1 MRYSYLL
8 IMNKLWKNNL
18 MMQYISIVLQLVKM
32 LACRLV
38 TFQIIIIQRKW
49 ENLLT
54 LESRSRSCPC
64 VVISGFQAGFLS
76 PHQGFQG
83 TDVKE
88 PLSAN
93 SVCWQIDWEQF
104 NWSQPEMEKGGCSG
118 RAECANF
125 SHLCNF
131 LFFFT
136 RVKKWFAFFVQFFG
150 IYTNFWCIFEHFLHI
165 LCVLFCRLFP
175 SLV

>member
-1 MRYSYLL
+1 
-8 IMNKLWKNNL
+8 MNKQSKNNL

-125 SHLCNF
+125 SQLSNF
-131 LFFFT
+131 LFFSHGF
-136 RVKKWFAFFVQFFG
+136 KSFL
-150 IYTNFWCIFEHFLHI
+150 HFL
-165 LCVLFCRLFP
+165 CNF
-175 SLV
+175 